1 MVVLGR
7 GNKQPVGSA
16 DSFPQLCHYGRRD
29 FPFQV
34 SVVQR
39 QFANFARCDSEVGGR
54 TLDRRSQKGS
64 VDRVSAQAPHQSHDL
79 KNMRQVSRH
88 SFEQNTDRA
97 RGAKR
102 QRSLK
107 FGQSQIGAFQRLA
120 KIVDVDAPFQVTP
133 L

>member
-1 MVVLGR
+1 VSVNL
-7 GNKQPVGSA
+7 
-16 DSFPQLCHYGRRD
+16 
-29 FPFQV
+29 PFQV

-39 QFANFARCDSEVGGR
+39 QWANFARSEVAGR

-64 VDRVSAQAPHQSHDL
+64 VDRVSSQAPHQSHDL

-97 RGAKR
+97 RGTKR

-107 FGQSQIGAFQRLA
+107 FGQSRIGAFQGLA
-120 KIVDVDAPFQVTP
+120 KIVDVDVLADPMRASAS
-133 L
+133 

>member
-7 GNKQPVGSA
+7 GNKQPIGSA
-16 DSFPQLCHYGRRD
+16 DNFPQLCHYGRRD

-39 QFANFARCDSEVGGR
+39 QLANFAKCDSEVAGR

-64 VDRVSAQAPHQSHDL
+64 VDRVSSSQAPHQSHDI

-88 SFEQNTDRA
+88 SFGTEYRPGAWCKTTKIPEIRPIADR
-97 RGAKR
+97 
-102 QRSLK
+102 
-107 FGQSQIGAFQRLA
+107 RLSEA
-120 KIVDVDAPFQVTP
+120 CKNC
-133 L
+133 